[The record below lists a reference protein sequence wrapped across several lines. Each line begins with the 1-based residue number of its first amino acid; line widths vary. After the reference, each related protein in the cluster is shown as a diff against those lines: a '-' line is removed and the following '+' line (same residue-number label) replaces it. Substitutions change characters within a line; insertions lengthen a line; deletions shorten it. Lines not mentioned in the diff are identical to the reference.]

1 MARLLRSEIYSE
13 INSHLCGLEH
23 LDKENKYKTQL
34 DELEIQNKYI
44 LQNSLTSDSYLKLIY
59 RANITETC
67 CFGRFGNCCCLL
79 QQKIKNVNV

>member
-44 LQNSLTSDSYLKLIY
+44 LQNSLTSDSYL
-59 RANITETC
+59 N
-67 CFGRFGNCCCLL
+67 
-79 QQKIKNVNV
+79 